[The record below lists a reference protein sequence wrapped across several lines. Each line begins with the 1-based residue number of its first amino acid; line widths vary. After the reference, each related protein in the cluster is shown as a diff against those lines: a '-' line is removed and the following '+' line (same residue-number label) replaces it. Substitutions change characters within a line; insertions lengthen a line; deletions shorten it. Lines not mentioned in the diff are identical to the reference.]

1 LDLIEISPTAKPPVA
16 KIMEYGKYLYQEQ
29 KKEKEG
35 RKRQR
40 SELKQVRFTVRTS
53 GNDLT
58 LRAKQVDKFLQK
70 RHKVR
75 ILMTMRGREKALRDF
90 ANMRLQKFL
99 SLITESY
106 KVEQEPKFS
115 PMGMFMVISKS

>member
-1 LDLIEISPTAKPPVA
+1 
-16 KIMEYGKYLYQEQ
+16 MEYGKYLYQEQ

-99 SLITESY
+99 SLITEPY